1 MTVSTP
7 WWRKFDK
14 NPKIRGGETQFYTQS
29 SPSSS
34 PSSRR
39 LRGPRWFPLSRS
51 PAPLLRPGPPAS
63 HVSLSLFIMATVNSD
78 DLQLL
83 WSRIEL
89 AVALPAASNSG
100 GVELRGVARLW
111 ILPRGIG
118 ARSVRVHCRQCAIS
132 SVAVNGALPPGTPR
146 PARAYRPRRIAHGEW
161 RRYTVFQRAAT
172 LARTMESLVE
182 LPDAGA
188 FQSAKKLWEMD
199 PSISCGA
206 HPGRSARARA
216 LEDVEARLPT
226 SSSAAQPMLIEVRL
240 AWPARS

>member
-1 MTVSTP
+1 
-7 WWRKFDK
+7 
-14 NPKIRGGETQFYTQS
+14 
-29 SPSSS
+29 
-34 PSSRR
+34 
-39 LRGPRWFPLSRS
+39 
-51 PAPLLRPGPPAS
+51 
-63 HVSLSLFIMATVNSD
+63 MATVNSD

-132 SVAVNGALPPGTPR
+132 SVAVNGA
-146 PARAYRPRRIAHGEW
+146 PAAWELLDPHERIVHDESLTGNGEA
-161 RRYTVFQRAAT
+161 YTVFQRAAT
-172 LARTMESLVE
+172 LAAHDGELLVE
-182 LPDAGA
+182 LPDAQEP
-188 FQSAKKLWEMD
+188 FSLPRKLWEMD